1 MNVARSRRLRQAFE
15 RLFDVL
21 CAAVGLFV
29 CMPLFVG
36 VALMIIWWDG
46 APVFFRQ
53 VRVGRKGRLFCIWKF
68 RTMRPGSQGSVIT
81 AAGDDRVTK
90 TGAPLRKYKL
100 DELPQLFN
108 VLKGDMSLVGPRPEV
123 PEYVLF
129 EAPVWQAVLQ
139 VRPGMADL
147 ASLLYRNEEKI
158 LAASTDPDTLYR
170 ESVLPA
176 KLLLSLEYLR
186 LRSFRHDLRVI
197 LLALR
202 YSLFPEDFDP
212 DRIKKI
218 FDIRVAIE

>member
-1 MNVARSRRLRQAFE
+1 
-15 RLFDVL
+15 
-21 CAAVGLFV
+21 
-29 CMPLFVG
+29 
-36 VALMIIWWDG
+36 
-46 APVFFRQ
+46 
-53 VRVGRKGRLFCIWKF
+53 
-68 RTMRPGSQGSVIT
+68 MRPGSQGSVIT

-90 TGAPLRKYKL
+90 TGASLRKYKL

-186 LRSFRHDLRVI
+186 RRSFRHDLRVI
-197 LLALR
+197 LLAFR